1 MDEHRQQDISRRAAL
16 RRSAALGLGTAVV
29 WLAAAPARAQAGKL
43 AKEAVKYVDQGN
55 APGKDCDDCLQY
67 IAPASA
73 SAAPTCRIV
82 DGPISAHGHCVAFTP
97 KPKSAG

>member
-1 MDEHRQQDISRRAAL
+1 MDEHRQPDLARRGAL
-16 RRSAALGLGTAVV
+16 ARTAALGLGAAVV

-43 AKEAVKYVDQGN
+43 AKDAVKYVDKGDV
-55 APGKDCDDCLQY
+55 PGKDCDDCLQY

-73 SAAPTCRIV
+73 KAAPTCRIV
-82 DGPISAHGHCVAFTP
+82 DGPINAHGHCVAFTP